1 MGDHLWGRGVRVA
14 AALLYCCAALPA
26 LAQDWALKEF
36 RFRRA
41 IEITDCPAG
50 CSVLHVSF
58 PHHGALKPDG
68 SDLRVLDASGK
79 TLNQEILRLGPG
91 DQVQVLFDCP
101 TAKPNVICYA
111 YFGSANATTPSA
123 WKAEAGVVLE
133 TRRRTEGD
141 GDSWGNFQRMWGNAK
156 EVQGRTLRP
165 KIFDGYNVLG
175 PNTNFLS
182 YYRAHFKVDKPGV
195 HRFCTN
201 SDDASFLLIDGKM
214 ICDYPGWHGAGAN
227 IGERNGVIDLS
238 AGVHKLEYYHCQG
251 EGETAC
257 IAGWQ
262 RPGEK
267 HFTLMEEN
275 AFVPV
280 GRAKAGSI
288 ESADNAARLDFSWA
302 AKDHVVVN
310 GRYMVRMT
318 FICEAPLSGNLV
330 WNFGDGMTLT
340 QKKDK
345 EPVTVTQLYCAPG
358 LYKVTLTREGA
369 SETVTQT
376 VGVEPNWE
384 QREEFPEKG
393 WQEIHATLHQRLE
406 KGMLKPEHTAV
417 ALAYAI
423 DLDNKKLLQAAS
435 ALAWKQ
441 VANFPAESH
450 ALTFYTL
457 GHKLQEELRD
467 YAGSDCAFQEAIN
480 SKGDDRIREQA
491 KLHRAGLLI
500 HVFGKDAEAFEIL
513 SKLNDALLVPPHEP
527 VLRQIYMADASAGM
541 GKREDAQKRLESLR
555 PIVNLADRAY
565 AIGRRSRLLAVQTYI
580 RRGEYEAAQKELRN
594 IEWETPVER
603 LSDET
608 GMLRA
613 ECYIADNDFQHA
625 IVLLNRLIKVNKES
639 ARMPE
644 MLFTLMKAYRGAK
657 QTEQMQETFSK
668 LKKEHP
674 YAQETAL
681 GAMMVK

>member
-1 MGDHLWGRGVRVA
+1 MPLV
-14 AALLYCCAALPA
+14 
-26 LAQDWALKEF
+26 AQDWGLKDF
-36 RFRRA
+36 RFRRGVQIA
-41 IEITDCPAG
+41 DCPAG
-50 CSVLHVSF
+50 CNVVHVAF
-58 PHHGALKPDG
+58 THQGALKADG
-68 SDLRVLDASGK
+68 SDLRVVDLSGK
-79 TLNQEILRLGPG
+79 ILNHEILRLGPG
-91 DQVQVLFDCP
+91 DQVEVLFECP
-101 TAKPNVICYA
+101 GGKPGANVSV
-111 YFGSANATTPSA
+111 YFGSANVIAPST

-133 TRRRTEGD
+133 VRKHTEGD
-141 GDSWGNFQRMWGNAK
+141 GDNWGNFQKMWGNAK
-156 EVQGRTLRP
+156 ELQGRTLRT

-175 PNTNFLS
+175 PNTHFLS
-182 YYRAHFKVDKPGV
+182 YYRAHFKVDKAGV

-214 ICDYPGWHGAGAN
+214 ICDYPGWHGAGAQ
-227 IGERNGVIDLS
+227 IGERNGVVDLA
-238 AGVHKLEYYHCQG
+238 AGIHKLEYFHLQG

-267 HFTLMEEN
+267 HFILMDDN

-280 GRAKAGSI
+280 GRAKAGAI
-288 ESADNAARLDFSWA
+288 ESADGASRLDFSWA
-302 AKDHVVVN
+302 PKDHVLVN
-310 GRYMVRMT
+310 GRYMIRTT
-318 FICEAPLSGNLV
+318 FTCPAPLSGNLI
-330 WNFGDGMTLT
+330 WNFGDGMTLM

-345 EPVTVTQLYCAPG
+345 DAVNATQLYCAPG
-358 LYKVTLTREGA
+358 AYQVTLTREGA
-369 SETVTQT
+369 SETLTQN
-376 VGVEPNWE
+376 VVVEPNWQ
-384 QREEFPEKG
+384 QREEFPDRG
-393 WQEIHATLHQRLE
+393 WQELHATLLQRLD

-417 ALAYAI
+417 ALSYAI
-423 DLDNKKLLQAAS
+423 DLDDKKLLQAAS

-441 VANFPAESH
+441 AANFPPESH

-467 YAGSDCAFQEAIN
+467 FAGSERAFQEAIN

-500 HVFGKDAEAFEIL
+500 HVFGKDADAFENL
-513 SKLNDALLVPPHEP
+513 SKINDAMLVPPHEP
-527 VLRQIYMADASAGM
+527 ILRQIYMADACAGM
-541 GKREDAQKRLESLR
+541 GQRDEARKRLEALR

-580 RRGEYEAAQKELRN
+580 RKGENEAAQKELRN
-594 IEWETPVER
+594 IEWETPIER

-613 ECYIADNDFQHA
+613 ECYISDTDYQHA

-657 QTEQMQETFSK
+657 QTEQVQETFAK

-681 GAMMVK
+681 GAMMVGK